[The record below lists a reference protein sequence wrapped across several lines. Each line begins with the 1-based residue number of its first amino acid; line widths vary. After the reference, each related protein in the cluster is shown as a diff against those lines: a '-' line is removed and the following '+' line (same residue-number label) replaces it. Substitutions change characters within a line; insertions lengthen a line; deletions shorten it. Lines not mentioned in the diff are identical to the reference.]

1 MKVRAFRAGE
11 DQPPN
16 ITGEQIHPHER
27 EGDKYQKVRAS
38 PAGEDLRGRLAMV
51 MNTPAPTYVCPSPG
65 LWFKAK
71 AIPPGTLV
79 TILERGD
86 VQKARGAEHIKVAL
100 GDGGIGWVWLD
111 HLSLV

>member
-16 ITGEQIHPHER
+16 IPGEQIHPHER
-27 EGDKYQKVRAS
+27 EGDKYQNPSAS
-38 PAGEDLRGRLAMV
+38 PAGEDLRGRLAV
-51 MNTPAPTYVCPSPG
+51 VKATPTPTYVCPAPG
-65 LWFKAK
+65 LWFKARM
-71 AIPPGTLV
+71 IQPGTVV

-86 VQKARGAEHIKVAL
+86 IQKARGAEPIKVAT
-100 GDGGIGWVWLD
+100 GDGSVGWVWLD